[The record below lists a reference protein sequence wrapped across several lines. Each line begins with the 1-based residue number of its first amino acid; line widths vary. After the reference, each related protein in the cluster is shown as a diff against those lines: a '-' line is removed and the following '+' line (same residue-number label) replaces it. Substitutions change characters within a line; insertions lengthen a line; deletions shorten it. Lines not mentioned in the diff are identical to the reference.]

1 MNFLGP
7 NDEYVVSGSDDGNWF
22 IWDKNTGD
30 LVNILEGDG
39 SIVNIIE
46 GHPHLPVV
54 ATSGIDSSIKVC
66 SPETML
72 VVSAEWRQLFAPVP
86 GPSQFSRIHQAR
98 RIMSRHNEP
107 ALERLSLSRL
117 LEVWATRRISV
128 TSESEPNDIEE

>member
-22 IWDKNTGD
+22 MWDKNSGE

-39 SIVNIIE
+39 NIVNIIE

-66 SPETML
+66 SP
-72 VVSAEWRQLFAPVP
+72 
-86 GPSQFSRIHQAR
+86 
-98 RIMSRHNEP
+98 
-107 ALERLSLSRL
+107 
-117 LEVWATRRISV
+117 
-128 TSESEPNDIEE
+128 

>member
-1 MNFLGP
+1 MNFVGP

-22 IWDKNTGD
+22 IWDKNSGD

-66 SPETML
+66 
-72 VVSAEWRQLFAPVP
+72 
-86 GPSQFSRIHQAR
+86 GPRNYTDS
-98 RIMSRHNEP
+98 
-107 ALERLSLSRL
+107 
-117 LEVWATRRISV
+117 WC
-128 TSESEPNDIEE
+128 